1 MSAPDAVAHDALTGR
16 RERPNSLR
24 QQPAAYTSPIR
35 RQRVQPRVNASFE
48 RRRII
53 ALAALV
59 CVAAGSAAGLTTGLV
74 SCTPVDKSVA
84 ARPLSATEA
93 QRLAG
98 MRARNF
104 EDGRVGVRASLGKPG
119 AEIKLAGWIDWR
131 RPLTYLAATA
141 PAPGPDDGLLQ
152 AVPGIIATRP
162 GRADAGLPPERPPAK
177 DWRVR
182 PSTATATHPAPIDSF
197 VALLFAIA
205 SDKPAD
211 QSGAVADLLARSDSR
226 WLGTDRIA
234 DKTVDVLLGPA
245 VPPQLAP
252 TLSPSTSPTTS
263 ATGPASPTPG
273 PNSLAAMGG
282 AVRYWLDGDG
292 RLHRFEALLSKDFP
306 VKVDLTREERPEIP
320 AIDALGGRTT
330 KPRPLTDDEA
340 EALAL
345 MPQRNRAAGGGR
357 ITLTVPM
364 LPAGMLLA
372 NGWLDWRYAVAY
384 IGAYD
389 MDKRDERVLMRATAT
404 GVTVRHDGFTAG
416 KLPPLPPPEGDWET
430 IPWAARGDAIGGL
443 DLDLLVNEA
452 LAVSGTG
459 EDDPEALRESAVWLR
474 RDTLAGGPVNVY
486 EIAKG
491 AEVGGAR
498 GAALM
503 RYWMDRTGVLR
514 RLELRTRTGA
524 LAQLD
529 ITPEDVP
536 MLSRP

>member
-1 MSAPDAVAHDALTGR
+1 VKGT
-16 RERPNSLR
+16 
-24 QQPAAYTSPIR
+24 
-35 RQRVQPRVNASFE
+35 FE

-74 SCTPVDKSVA
+74 SCTPAEKPVE
-84 ARPLSATEA
+84 ARPLSASEA

-104 EDGRVGVRASLGKPG
+104 KDGRVGVRATLGKPG

-162 GRADAGLPPERPPAK
+162 GRADGGLPPATPPAK

-182 PSTATATHPAPIDSF
+182 PSTATTAHPAPIDSF

-211 QSGAVADLLARSDSR
+211 PSGAAAELLARSDSR
-226 WLGTDRIA
+226 WLGTDRVA
-234 DKTVDVLLGPA
+234 DKAVDVLLGPA
-245 VPPQLAP
+245 VPPQPAP
-252 TLSPSTSPTTS
+252 TGTPTPAPAKPTASASPQPV
-263 ATGPASPTPG
+263 GPASPTPG

-282 AVRYWLDGDG
+282 AVRYWLDGDA
-292 RLHRFEALLSKDFP
+292 RLHRFEALLSKDLP
-306 VKVDLTREERPEIP
+306 VKVDLTREERPEIV
-320 AIDALGGRTT
+320 AIDALGGRST
-330 KPRPLTDDEA
+330 KPRQVTAGEA

-345 MPQRNRAAGGGR
+345 MRQRNRAAGGGKV
-357 ITLTVPM
+357 TLTVPM
-364 LPAGMLLA
+364 LPAGMLLG
-372 NGWLDWRYAVAY
+372 NGWLDWRETVAY

-389 MDKRDERVLMRATAT
+389 MDKKDERVLMRANRT
-404 GVTVRHDGFTAG
+404 GVTVRNDGFTAG
-416 KLPPLPPPEGDWET
+416 KLPPLPPPAGGWQT
-430 IPWAARGDAIGGL
+430 IPWAARGDALGGL
-443 DLDLLVNEA
+443 DLDLLLNEA

-459 EDDPEALRESAVWLR
+459 KDDAAALRDVALWLR
-474 RDTLAGGPVNVY
+474 KDTLAGGPVNVY
-486 EIAKG
+486 EITKG
-491 AEVGGAR
+491 ADVGGAR
-498 GAALM
+498 GAARI

-524 LAQLD
+524 FAQLD
-529 ITPEDVP
+529 VTPGDVP
-536 MLSRP
+536 VLSRPSS

>member
-1 MSAPDAVAHDALTGR
+1 VSAPDAVAQDALTGR
-16 RERPNSLR
+16 RERPTFS
-24 QQPAAYTSPIR
+24 R
-35 RQRVQPRVNASFE
+35 RARHPSDPRRVQPRVKASFE

-74 SCTPVDKSVA
+74 SCTPADKPVE

-104 EDGRVGVRASLGKPG
+104 KDGRVGVRATLGKPG

-162 GRADAGLPPERPPAK
+162 GRADGGLPPATPPAK

-182 PSTATATHPAPIDSF
+182 PTTATAAHPAPIDSF

-205 SDKPAD
+205 SDKPD
-211 QSGAVADLLARSDSR
+211 HADLLARSDSR

-245 VPPQLAP
+245 VPPQPRSTVTPAP
-252 TLSPSTSPTTS
+252 SLSASASPK
-263 ATGPASPTPG
+263 AAGPASPTPA

-292 RLHRFEALLSKDFP
+292 RLHRFEALLSKDLP
-306 VKVDLTREERPEIP
+306 VKVDLTREERPELV
-320 AIDALGGRTT
+320 AIDALGGRAA
-330 KPRPLTDDEA
+330 KPRQVTAGEA

-345 MPQRNRAAGGGR
+345 MRLRNRAAGGGR
-357 ITLTVPM
+357 ITLTVPV

-372 NGWLDWRYAVAY
+372 NGWLDWRETVAY
-384 IGAYD
+384 LGAYD
-389 MDKRDERVLMRATAT
+389 MDKKDERVLMRATRT
-404 GVTVRHDGFTAG
+404 GVTVRNDGFTAG
-416 KLPPLPPPEGDWET
+416 KLPPLPPPPGEWQT
-430 IPWAARGDAIGGL
+430 IPWAARGDALGGL
-443 DLDLLVNEA
+443 DLDLLLNEA

-459 EDDPEALRESAVWLR
+459 EDDAAAVRGAALWLR
-474 RDTLAGGPVNVY
+474 KDTLAGGPVNVY

-491 AEVGGAR
+491 ADVGGAR
-498 GAALM
+498 GAARI

-524 LAQLD
+524 FAQLD
-529 ITPEDVP
+529 ITPGEVP
-536 MLSRP
+536 TLSRP

>member
-1 MSAPDAVAHDALTGR
+1 MK
-16 RERPNSLR
+16 
-24 QQPAAYTSPIR
+24 
-35 RQRVQPRVNASFE
+35 ASFE

-74 SCTPVDKSVA
+74 SCTPADKPVE

-104 EDGRVGVRASLGKPG
+104 KDGRVGVRATLGKPG

-131 RPLTYLAATA
+131 RQLTYLAATA

-162 GRADAGLPPERPPAK
+162 GRADGGLPPATPPAK

-182 PSTATATHPAPIDSF
+182 PSTATAPHPAPIDSF

-205 SDKPAD
+205 SDKPD
-211 QSGAVADLLARSDSR
+211 QAELLARSDSR

-245 VPPQLAP
+245 VPPQPKP
-252 TLSPSTSPTTS
+252 TVTASPSAGPSPS
-263 ATGPASPTPG
+263 ASPKPSAAGPASPTPG

-282 AVRYWLDGDG
+282 AVRYWLDGDA
-292 RLHRFEALLSKDFP
+292 RLHRFEALLGKDLP
-306 VKVDLTREERPEIP
+306 VKVDLTREERPDLV
-320 AIDALGGRTT
+320 AIDALGGRIA
-330 KPRPLTDDEA
+330 KPRQVTAEEA
-340 EALAL
+340 QALAL
-345 MPQRNRAAGGGR
+345 MRQRNRAAGGGK

-372 NGWLDWRYAVAY
+372 TGWLDWRDTVAY
-384 IGAYD
+384 VGAYD
-389 MDKRDERVLMRATAT
+389 MDKKDERVLMRATRT
-404 GVTVRHDGFTAG
+404 GVTVRSDGFTAG
-416 KLPPLPPPEGDWET
+416 KLPPLPPPAGDWQT
-430 IPWAARGDAIGGL
+430 IPWAARGDALGGL
-443 DLDLLVNEA
+443 DLDLLLNEA

-459 EDDPEALRESAVWLR
+459 KDDAAALREAALWLR
-474 RDTLAGGPVNVY
+474 KDTLAGGPVNVY
-486 EIAKG
+486 EISKG
-491 AEVGGAR
+491 ADLGGAR
-498 GAALM
+498 GAARI

-514 RLELRTRTGA
+514 RLELRTRMGA
-524 LAQLD
+524 FAQLD
-529 ITPEDVP
+529 VTPGEVP
-536 MLSRP
+536 TLKRP